1 MLEVIDLYKKYP
13 EETLGAVNGISFEMK
28 KGEVVSLVGHSGSGK
43 TTLLRMIAG
52 LIQVDAGTIK
62 YEGELL
68 LDPVEQL
75 IPGHDKIKLVHQD
88 YQLKPNMTV
97 WENIKYQL
105 LLYDKVFQEERALEL
120 LNICKLFEFKEKNPD
135 ELSGGQQQRLAI
147 ARDLSEDPEI
157 LLLDEPFSNL
167 DPVTKE
173 DILLDLL
180 EIVKVENIGVLLVTH
195 DTTDALKVS
204 NRVGYISAGQLQQLD
219 TPQSIYQHPQSL
231 SIGQFFGRING
242 IALGEETLFVRAE
255 NLNAYEGLDHEIEVQ
270 VIASTFIGKEYLIQG
285 DYNKEVVWFYA
296 KNEYLNGE
304 KVPLGFN
311 EADIL
316 SFY

>member
-13 EETLGAVNGISFEMK
+13 GETLGAVNGISFDMK

-52 LIQVDAGTIK
+52 LIQADAGTVK
-62 YEGELL
+62 YEGDLL
-68 LDPVEQL
+68 SDPAEQL

-88 YQLKPNMTV
+88 YRLKPNMTV

-105 LLYDKVFQEERALEL
+105 LHYDKVFQEERVIEL
-120 LNICKLFEFKEKNPD
+120 LNISNLYNYKEKKPH

-147 ARDLSEDPEI
+147 ARALSEDPEI

-167 DPVTKE
+167 DPMTKE

-180 EIVKVENIGVLLVTH
+180 EIVKLEDIGVLLVTH

-204 NRVGYISAGQLQQLD
+204 NRVGYIANGELQQLD
-219 TPQSIYQHPQSL
+219 TPQTLYNHPQSL
-231 SIGQFFGRING
+231 SIGEFFGRINKIVFDEG
-242 IALGEETLFVRAE
+242 VLFIRAE
-255 NLNAYEGLDHEIEVQ
+255 NLNANEVLDRVIEVQ
-270 VIASTFIGKEYLIQG
+270 VITSTFIGKEYLIQG
-285 DYNKEVVWFYA
+285 DYHKDLVWFYA
-296 KNEYLNGE
+296 KSECFKGE
-304 KVPLGFN
+304 KVRLSFK
-311 EADIL
+311 EADIIY
-316 SFY
+316 FY